1 MRRLVLSII
10 VASGLVMVGAGS
22 ASAEPVPTTG
32 AAKPVPGKKVCKIA
46 DAKLTALSGMVATK
60 DGFVVVN
67 DGVPEQSGRKIFF
80 LNDACKIVKTVSFSG
95 DGPLDTEDM
104 ALSADGE
111 TLWIA
116 DTGDNDKARNT
127 VALWSMPAD
136 GSQQPTIHRLS
147 YPDND
152 KHDAEALLV
161 GADGSPIIITKE
173 TSKVSGVYVPTGP
186 LKTKNTVGVP
196 MRKAGQVTVPSS
208 TTPASGVASLGRGMI
223 TGAAMAPGGGKVT
236 LRTYTDAL
244 EFDVADR
251 DVLAALKNKP
261 RVTPLPNEPFGEAI
275 SYSADGTTFLTV
287 SDMDNISGDVDNW
300 ILQYTPVAVTAK
312 ALSGGAAAKPGG
324 KGQSWL
330 EKLSLDDITWL
341 VGGVGILGGVL
352 VGLGIFGIVR
362 SRKRA
367 AKNPAEPAGTK
378 GSPKDPP
385 KGPKPLDVDAPT
397 AKISL
402 DEGRPADEL
411 QGAGQRGSGVYG
423 GTRPPAGPG
432 VYGAKPAPGAPP
444 PGSGGVYGAGKPAG
458 RPASGGVYGAP
469 PPPAPAGPPP
479 GGHPA
484 GPTGRPPGP
493 TGRPTGPTGRP
504 PGPTGRPQGPTGRPP
519 GPTGRPP
526 GPPSGYQG
534 HNGNP
539 GHGGYPDQNGYGPGG
554 QQAHGSAGH
563 GSYGPAPQ
571 GQGPRG
577 QGPQEHG
584 RQGQGPQGQGPQGQG
599 RQDHGQNGEG
609 QNGFLQPRRRAEGPD
624 DYSDN
629 QNPRRPPQGY

>member
-10 VASGLVMVGAGS
+10 MASGLVMVGAGS

-46 DAKLTALSGMVATK
+46 DSKLTALSGMVATK

-80 LNDACKIVKTVSFSG
+80 LDAKCKVTKTVSFSG

-104 ALSADGE
+104 ALTADGE

-116 DTGDNDKARNT
+116 DTGDNDKDRNT

-136 GSQQPTIHRLS
+136 GSKEPTIHRLS
-147 YPDND
+147 YPEGD

-161 GADGSPIIITKE
+161 SADGSPIIVTKE

-196 MRKAGQVTVPSS
+196 MRKAGEVTVPLS
-208 TTPASGVASLGRGMI
+208 TTPASGVAALGRGMI

-244 EFDVADR
+244 EFDVADG

-261 RVTPLPNEPFGEAI
+261 RVTSLQNEPFGEAI
-275 SYSADGTTFLTV
+275 TYSADGKNFLTV

-300 ILQYTPVAVTAK
+300 ILQYTPAAVTAK
-312 ALSGGAAAKPGG
+312 TLSGTAAVKPGG
-324 KGQSWL
+324 GGQSWFA
-330 EKLSLDDITWL
+330 KLSLDDITWL
-341 VGGVGILGGVL
+341 VGGVGILGAIL

-367 AKNPAEPAGTK
+367 AKNPPEPAGRK
-378 GSPKDPP
+378 GPP
-385 KGPKPLDVDAPT
+385 TGPKPLDAEAPT
-397 AKISL
+397 AMISL
-402 DEGRPADEL
+402 DDGRPADEL
-411 QGAGQRGSGVYG
+411 QGAGQRGGGVYG
-423 GTRPPAGPG
+423 GGRPSAAAAGPG
-432 VYGAKPAPGAPP
+432 VYGAKPAPPVP
-444 PGSGGVYGAGKPAG
+444 PGSGGVYGGSQPSG
-458 RPASGGVYGAP
+458 RPGSGGVYGAP
-469 PPPAPAGPPP
+469 PPPPPAGRPS
-479 GGHPA
+479 
-484 GPTGRPPGP
+484 GPTGRPQGP
-493 TGRPTGPTGRP
+493 TDRPQ
-504 PGPTGRPQGPTGRPP
+504 GPTGRPQGPTGRPP

-526 GPPSGYQG
+526 GPPNGYQG
-534 HNGNP
+534 HNASP
-539 GHGGYPDQNGYGPGG
+539 GHGGYPDQNGQGPN
-554 QQAHGSAGH
+554 
-563 GSYGPAPQ
+563 
-571 GQGPRG
+571 GQGPHG
-577 QGPQEHG
+577 QGPN
-584 RQGQGPQGQGPQGQG
+584 GQGPHPQA
-599 RQDHGQNGEG
+599 QNGY
-609 QNGFLQPRRRAEGPD
+609 QPPRRRAEGPD

-629 QNPRRPPQGY
+629 QNYRRPPQGY